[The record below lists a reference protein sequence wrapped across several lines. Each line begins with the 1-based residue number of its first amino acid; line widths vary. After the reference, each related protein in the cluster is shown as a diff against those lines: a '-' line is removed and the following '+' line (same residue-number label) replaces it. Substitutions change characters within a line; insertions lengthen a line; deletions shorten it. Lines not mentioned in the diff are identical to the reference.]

1 MSKQI
6 DEQISAFMDGELHEA
21 EHANLIHQI
30 CRDDELKSRWQ
41 NYHLISDVMKNN
53 TASSIAADNHFALSV
68 MGALE
73 NEPTIFA
80 PTALKHNKAHV
91 RQKIA
96 GVAIAASV
104 AAVAVIGVQSMNQ
117 PKEAAP
123 SLAEMPSTDQYVR
136 MEQTQPSIADVS
148 SPMNVPTMS
157 GPTIPALKASTSQ
170 ASNSLDGAQ
179 QDPNVTQI
187 YQYNPELYKYLLNH
201 NQYTLGSHV
210 QGVMPYARIVVS
222 PTQPQPQ
229 EQGRQ

>member
-6 DEQISAFMDGELHEA
+6 DEQISAFIDGEL
-21 EHANLIHQI
+21 Q
-30 CRDDELKSRWQ
+30 K
-41 NYHLISDVMKNN
+41 KN
-53 TASSIAADNHFALSV
+53 TSSTIATGSQFAQSV
-68 MGALE
+68 MAALE

-80 PTALKHNKAHV
+80 PAAMKHKANV

-117 PKEAAP
+117 SKESVP
-123 SLAEMPSTDQYVR
+123 SLAEIPSTDQFDR
-136 MEQTQPSIADVS
+136 IEQPQPIAS
-148 SPMNVPTMS
+148 ASTTMNSPTMLT
-157 GPTIPALKASTSQ
+157 PAVPALKASASQ
-170 ASNSLDGAQ
+170 DAGSLENVQ
-179 QDPNVTQI
+179 ENPNVTQI

-222 PTQPQPQ
+222 PAQPQLQ
-229 EQGRQ
+229 EQNR